1 MRLVVL
7 ALALCLPAAAA
18 PAQGLRALCEE
29 SAGLAAEAAELRRAE
44 ADEAEAAAELAA
56 RAEAPALAALAPQ
69 IAAWVWTL
77 PEAALAPDEIRAA
90 FVAQCLEQGA
100 AME

>member
-1 MRLVVL
+1 MRLIAL
-7 ALALCLPAAAA
+7 TLALCLPAAAA
-18 PAQGLRALCEE
+18 PADGLRALCEE
-29 SAGLAAEAAELRRAE
+29 SAAMAAEASELRRAE
-44 ADEAEAAAELAA
+44 AGEAEAAAEIAA
-56 RAEAPALAALAPQ
+56 GTEAPALAALAPQ

-77 PEAALAPDEIRAA
+77 PADALAPEEIRAA